1 MDDRGRKAVDGMVT
15 EEDNDLHI
23 IVPDYIPIKIER
35 ILDSEGRGPGMN
47 MLNPPTTRT
56 LLNLHII
63 QSVHTRKRNKMWPT
77 RVSV

>member
-23 IVPDYIPIKIER
+23 IVPDYIPIKIKR
-35 ILDSEGRGPGMN
+35 ILDSEE

>member
-1 MDDRGRKAVDGMVT
+1 MDEIVT

-35 ILDSEGRGPGMN
+35 ILDSEGRGTGVN

-63 QSVHTRKRNKMWPT
+63 QSDSQCTSGRGIKCGQHVFQF
-77 RVSV
+77 S